1 MSGLLDSLPTW
12 LIGVIVIGAWMALS
26 GLGVA
31 LARPWVQSRLG
42 DRHHDVVVPLFLTTA
57 TMYAIVVAFMV
68 VVVWQRYSDAAAS
81 DRTEATV
88 LVTLYRETLSMPQP
102 LAGQLRGELRAYTV
116 AVVDKEW
123 PAQSREGESP
133 AAQSALDRTYS
144 LYLSR
149 ESEQTGPPEVYQEFL
164 TNLDRLAELRADR
177 VLSNHSSLPAPLVFG
192 LVGGGLLTIANS
204 ALLIM
209 HQRALQVLAAVLMG
223 AMIGLLLFVTLILGQ
238 PYGGGAALGPGDYT
252 YALSAFARVDA
263 ATR

>member
-133 AAQSALDRTYS
+133 AAALVPGRLGS
-144 LYLSR
+144 
-149 ESEQTGPPEVYQEFL
+149 TGGRFHK
-164 TNLDRLAELRADR
+164 RR
-177 VLSNHSSLPAPLVFG
+177 PA
-192 LVGGGLLTIANS
+192 
-204 ALLIM
+204 
-209 HQRALQVLAAVLMG
+209 HRRH
-223 AMIGLLLFVTLILGQ
+223 
-238 PYGGGAALGPGDYT
+238 PGHVH
-252 YALSAFARVDA
+252 RKINN
-263 ATR
+263 RRR